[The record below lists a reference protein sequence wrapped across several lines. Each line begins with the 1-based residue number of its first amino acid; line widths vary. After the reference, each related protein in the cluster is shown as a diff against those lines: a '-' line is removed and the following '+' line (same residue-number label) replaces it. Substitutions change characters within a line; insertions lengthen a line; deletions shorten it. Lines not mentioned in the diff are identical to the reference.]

1 MKGQGTIDIN
11 LKQYHM
17 TRDIVLLMLN
27 DLYQIQSD
35 DDAVTLVVDLSFKD
49 YVKYASEYID
59 ISGYKLSNIEKQQV
73 LPILMNI
80 IELECFNKAD
90 EQTTLK

>member
-1 MKGQGTIDIN
+1 
-11 LKQYHM
+11 
-17 TRDIVLLMLN
+17 MLN

>member
-1 MKGQGTIDIN
+1 M
-11 LKQYHM
+11 
-17 TRDIVLLMLN
+17 
-27 DLYQIQSD
+27 
-35 DDAVTLVVDLSFKD
+35 
-49 YVKYASEYID
+49 KYASEYID